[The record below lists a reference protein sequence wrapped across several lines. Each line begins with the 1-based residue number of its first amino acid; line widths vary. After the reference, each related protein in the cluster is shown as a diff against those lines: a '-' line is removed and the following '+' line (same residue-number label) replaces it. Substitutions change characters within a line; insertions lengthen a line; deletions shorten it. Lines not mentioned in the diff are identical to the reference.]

1 MKRIHVLAALGLS
14 VLVLG
19 GCGGGSGGPGPGS
32 QSAGNGDP
40 AGTRAAAALRPLFGV
55 ATGILPY
62 PTDLYFAGSTDGT
75 LRLPNTP
82 FLPNSPAINALDGF
96 STTAPITVRFSS
108 PIDATTLSPASI
120 VVLRLTLDNA
130 TKAPI
135 VPPTAGAQLPRP
147 LVYGTDFTAAVSTD
161 FDAAGSTLVITP
173 THPLDASSGATNIG
187 YLVLLT
193 SGIKDTAGDA
203 SAPDADYA
211 TVKAGALADLAA
223 HLTVPKC
230 GTVTDATLNEVCQL
244 TFAHLAL
251 ASAIGLDPTTVAL
264 SFSFSTQSIADTL
277 TVLAETYAATPVP
290 AGTIVA
296 QPTGAT
302 TKVFSSA
309 LPGIADV
316 WAGRVTLPYYLTAPS
331 AADPT
336 APLTK
341 YWTAAGASPA
351 PGIDPTSRKLTRF
364 NPVPAVTS
372 QQTVP
377 LLLGVPNAGSGC
389 AEPANGWPVVVFMH
403 GVTRTRADAIA
414 VMDSYASRCFVVA
427 AIDQPLHGIVA
438 TDPAAALR
446 QAGFERNFD
455 LPGPNGSVASSGFYF
470 INLTSLLTSRD
481 NVRQAESD
489 LLWLAHVLPSLK
501 LSLNATPDIDA
512 TQIQLAGQSL
522 GSIVSFAPLAM
533 PNTPYLSGM
542 LSVPGG
548 GIADLLRDSPTFSV
562 PINQGLAAQGLTP
575 GLTLYSN
582 FFRDAQTAV
591 DSGDPVNFVAA
602 AIAQRPILM
611 QQVVGGGPLPD
622 GTASLPD
629 QVIPNSAT
637 QRLFAAAGAS
647 AVQFHT
653 AGTTPLAPGKGAY
666 VNFIYGNH
674 GSLLDPSGTANTALT
689 NGGTTQ
695 EMQTEAVAFAL
706 ARGQAVTIVNPQLI
720 HP

>member
-40 AGTRAAAALRPLFGV
+40 AGTSAAAAMRPLFGV

-277 TVLAETYAATPVP
+277 TSL
-290 AGTIVA
+290 
-296 QPTGAT
+296 
-302 TKVFSSA
+302 SS
-309 LPGIADV
+309 V
-316 WAGRVTLPYYLTAPS
+316 
-331 AADPT
+331 
-336 APLTK
+336 
-341 YWTAAGASPA
+341 
-351 PGIDPTSRKLTRF
+351 
-364 NPVPAVTS
+364 
-372 QQTVP
+372 
-377 LLLGVPNAGSGC
+377 
-389 AEPANGWPVVVFMH
+389 
-403 GVTRTRADAIA
+403 RA
-414 VMDSYASRCFVVA
+414 
-427 AIDQPLHGIVA
+427 
-438 TDPAAALR
+438 
-446 QAGFERNFD
+446 
-455 LPGPNGSVASSGFYF
+455 
-470 INLTSLLTSRD
+470 
-481 NVRQAESD
+481 
-489 LLWLAHVLPSLK
+489 
-501 LSLNATPDIDA
+501 
-512 TQIQLAGQSL
+512 
-522 GSIVSFAPLAM
+522 
-533 PNTPYLSGM
+533 
-542 LSVPGG
+542 
-548 GIADLLRDSPTFSV
+548 
-562 PINQGLAAQGLTP
+562 
-575 GLTLYSN
+575 
-582 FFRDAQTAV
+582 
-591 DSGDPVNFVAA
+591 
-602 AIAQRPILM
+602 
-611 QQVVGGGPLPD
+611 
-622 GTASLPD
+622 
-629 QVIPNSAT
+629 
-637 QRLFAAAGAS
+637 
-647 AVQFHT
+647 
-653 AGTTPLAPGKGAY
+653 
-666 VNFIYGNH
+666 
-674 GSLLDPSGTANTALT
+674 
-689 NGGTTQ
+689 
-695 EMQTEAVAFAL
+695 
-706 ARGQAVTIVNPQLI
+706 
-720 HP
+720 